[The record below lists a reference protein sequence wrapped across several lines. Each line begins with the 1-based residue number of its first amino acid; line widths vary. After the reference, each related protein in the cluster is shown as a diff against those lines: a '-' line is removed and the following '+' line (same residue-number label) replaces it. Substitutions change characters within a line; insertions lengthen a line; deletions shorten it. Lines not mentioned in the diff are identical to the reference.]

1 MTFIRV
7 RSRALSHR
15 RPVPGFVPP
24 RGVPGRSHGALK
36 ACGGGVRLRRSL
48 ALLDPSLSAG
58 IILRSMTW
66 PSMLRSAGYRMLAL
80 SRATAVTASLQA
92 LQKQALQMRL
102 IMRAVTDM
110 VNTDADHWFGRRRRG
125 RREQDE
131 PSRRPKVRKRGQL
144 PFTADRF
151 VFRENESVFSARPGS

>member
-1 MTFIRV
+1 
-7 RSRALSHR
+7 
-15 RPVPGFVPP
+15 
-24 RGVPGRSHGALK
+24 VPGRSHGAQ
-36 ACGGGVRLRRSL
+36 AYGGGVRLRRSL

-102 IMRAVTDM
+102 IMRAITDM
-110 VNTDADHWFGRRRRG
+110 VNTDADHWFGRRRPN
-125 RREQDE
+125 Q
-131 PSRRPKVRKRGQL
+131 
-144 PFTADRF
+144 
-151 VFRENESVFSARPGS
+151 